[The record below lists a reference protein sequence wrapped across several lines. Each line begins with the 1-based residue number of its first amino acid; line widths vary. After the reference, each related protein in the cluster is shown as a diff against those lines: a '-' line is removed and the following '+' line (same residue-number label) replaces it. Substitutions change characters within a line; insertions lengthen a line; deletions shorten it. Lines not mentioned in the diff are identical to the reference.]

1 VFFLAALTGT
11 TPPGSEW
18 LWMSAV
24 NDQPFFEHGVSKLQ
38 ISRGKK
44 STLNQFNKHKAYSS
58 KPPLSSAVHRLAG
71 NARSDL
77 TPYGSG
83 TQNARWI

>member
-1 VFFLAALTGT
+1 MFFLAALTGT
-11 TPPGSEW
+11 TPSGSGW

-44 STLNQFNKHKAYSS
+44 FTLNEPA
-58 KPPLSSAVHRLAG
+58 
-71 NARSDL
+71 
-77 TPYGSG
+77 
-83 TQNARWI
+83 I